1 VICRDSS
8 IRWRVLEPTAGS
20 PSERRSATANPSL
33 SSSFISFGWKFR
45 IKLRPLWVRLEGD
58 SHCCQPTESRPHLPH
73 DIDPG
78 LCIIGITAQAD
89 AVTILHDGANA
100 RPMIFE
106 VDNPTFVA
114 DVIPLLNQL

>member
-8 IRWRVLEPTAGS
+8 IRWRVLEPRAGS

-78 LCIIGITAQAD
+78 LCFIRKWDDEQGNVIIKTEPAA
-89 AVTILHDGANA
+89 ILLIYGVRPDGAT
-100 RPMIFE
+100 E
-106 VDNPTFVA
+106 WKFVF
-114 DVIPLLNQL
+114 